1 MAHLL
6 MATTDEKRF
15 AGLAA
20 GIAPLGG
27 TIDWVASGQAVL
39 EAVTGTPVDLVVAD
53 EDLGDMKGLE
63 LIKRLVAVNPLINCA
78 LVSSLTEN
86 AYHEA
91 SEGLG
96 ILMQLP
102 VEPGQKHADM
112 LLEQLQQL
120 RWEQRPL
127 VGRHH
132 GDLGQVPLV
141 FVPETTGHGDG

>member
-6 MATTDEKRF
+6 MATTDERRF

-20 GIAPLGG
+20 GIAPLGE
-27 TIDWVASGQAVL
+27 TIDWVASGREVL
-39 EAVTGTPVDLVVAD
+39 ETVAGTPVDLVVAD
-53 EDLGDMKGLE
+53 EDLGDMKGLD
-63 LIKRLVAVNPLINCA
+63 LIRRLVAVNPLINCA

-102 VEPGQKHADM
+102 PEPQEADAD
-112 LLEQLQQL
+112 QLMNRL
-120 RWEQRPL
+120 NRVL
-127 VGRHH
+127 
-132 GDLGQVPLV
+132 DLTPDT
-141 FVPETTGHGDG
+141 P